1 MQDTQHELLNT
12 LLVEE
17 NSKESSQI
25 ITDSEMLS
33 SSSQAIEARMTELRD
48 YHLISQR
55 YFFPFPYLC
64 QIYHLLNL
72 KHLENVHSFS
82 LSNLEILKVSH
93 FQSSEV
99 GGMIRFQT
107 ILRSPLN
114 ILRLWRQPIVEVDL
128 ILHDPYTVELRIP
141 IYREKQVTV
150 LFNVIPLQNRGHE
163 LFIDV
168 YSSLRRFKPLLK
180 LVFHLA
186 SCLTVLEDLPYIR
199 RLAERNLERLIERN
213 KISNH
218 ETMQLFKRF
227 TELYGV
233 RS

>member
-1 MQDTQHELLNT
+1 MQTTQDSQLDASST
-12 LLVEE
+12 ARSVD
-17 NSKESSQI
+17 NSSESTTEGQVTNSYNH
-25 ITDSEMLS
+25 
-33 SSSQAIEARMTELRD
+33 AIESRMAELQPH
-48 YHLISQR
+48 HLISQR

-72 KHLENVHSFS
+72 KHLENVHGFS
-82 LSNLEILKVSH
+82 LNNLEILQVSH
-93 FQSSEV
+93 FHSSEV
-99 GGMIRFQT
+99 GGTIRFQT

-114 ILRLWRQPIVEVDL
+114 ILRLWRQPVVEVDL
-128 ILHDPYTVELRIP
+128 ILHDPYTVELCIP
-141 IYREKQVTV
+141 IYRQKQVTV

-168 YSSLRRFKPLLK
+168 YSNMSRFKPLLK

-199 RLAERNLERLIERN
+199 KLAQRNLERLVEFN
-213 KISNH
+213 KVPNH

-227 TELYGV
+227 TELYGAGV
-233 RS
+233 

>member
-1 MQDTQHELLNT
+1 MQNTQHELQNT
-12 LLVEE
+12 FLAKI
-17 NSKESSQI
+17 NSKESSGI
-25 ITDSEMLS
+25 VTEPEMVS
-33 SSSQAIEARMTELRD
+33 SFNQVIEARMADLKEH
-48 YHLISQR
+48 HLISQR

-82 LSNLEILKVSH
+82 LSNLQILKVSH

-163 LFIDV
+163 LFIDI
-168 YSSLRRFKPLLK
+168 YSSLNRFKPLLK
-180 LVFHLA
+180 LVFHFA

-199 RLAERNLERLIERN
+199 KLAERNLKRLVELN
-213 KISNH
+213 KVSNH

-233 RS
+233 GI

>member
-25 ITDSEMLS
+25 TNDSEMLS

-233 RS
+233 GF

>member
-17 NSKESSQI
+17 NSKKSSQI

>member
-1 MQDTQHELLNT
+1 METTQAGLATTAHR
-12 LLVEE
+12 
-17 NSKESSQI
+17 
-25 ITDSEMLS
+25 
-33 SSSQAIEARMTELRD
+33 AIEARMAELQA
-48 YHLISQR
+48 HHMISQR

-72 KHLENVHSFS
+72 KHLENVHGFS
-82 LSNLEILKVSH
+82 LNNLEILQVSD
-93 FQSSEV
+93 FQSTEV
-99 GGMIRFQT
+99 GGSIRFQT

-141 IYREKQVTV
+141 IYRGKEVIV

-163 LFIDV
+163 LFIDIYTNLV
-168 YSSLRRFKPLLK
+168 HFKPILK
-180 LVFHLA
+180 LCLHLA

-199 RLAERNLERLIERN
+199 KLASRNLERLIKHN
-213 KISNH
+213 KISDH

-227 TELYGV
+227 TELYGAGV
-233 RS
+233 

>member
-1 MQDTQHELLNT
+1 MQYTQHESLNP
-12 LLVEE
+12 LPVEE

-25 ITDSEMLS
+25 VAELEVLG
-33 SSSQAIEARMTELRD
+33 SSSQAIEARMADLKD
-48 YHLISQR
+48 HHLISQR

-72 KHLENVHSFS
+72 KHLENVHGFS

-99 GGMIRFQT
+99 GGTIRFQT
-107 ILRSPLN
+107 ILRSPFN

-128 ILHDPYTVELRIP
+128 ILHDPYTVELQIP
-141 IYREKQVTV
+141 IYREKHVTV

-163 LFIDV
+163 LFIDI

-199 RLAERNLERLIERN
+199 KLAERNLERLIERN

-218 ETMQLFKRF
+218 DTMQLFKRF

-233 RS
+233 GV

>member
-1 MQDTQHELLNT
+1 MQYTQHESLNP
-12 LLVEE
+12 LPVEE

-25 ITDSEMLS
+25 VAESEVLG
-33 SSSQAIEARMTELRD
+33 SSSQAIEARMADLKD
-48 YHLISQR
+48 HHLISQR

-72 KHLENVHSFS
+72 KHLENVHGFS

-99 GGMIRFQT
+99 GGTIRFQT
-107 ILRSPLN
+107 ILRSPFN

-128 ILHDPYTVELRIP
+128 ILHDPYTVELQIP
-141 IYREKQVTV
+141 IYREKHVTV

-163 LFIDV
+163 LFIDI

-199 RLAERNLERLIERN
+199 KLAERNLERLIERN

-218 ETMQLFKRF
+218 DTMQLFKRF

-233 RS
+233 GV

>member
-1 MQDTQHELLNT
+1 MKNTQHSPLNT
-12 LLVEE
+12 SPVAGSVED
-17 NSKESSQI
+17 SSQFLKMEEVVNN
-25 ITDSEMLS
+25 SNH
-33 SSSQAIEARMTELRD
+33 AIEARMAELQAQ
-48 YHLISQR
+48 HLISQR

-72 KHLENVHSFS
+72 KHLENVHGFS
-82 LSNLEILKVSH
+82 LNNLEILQVSH

-99 GGMIRFQT
+99 GGTIRFQT

-114 ILRLWRQPIVEVDL
+114 ILRLWRQPVVEVDL

-168 YSSLRRFKPLLK
+168 YSSLSRFKPLLK
-180 LVFHLA
+180 LIFHLA
-186 SCLTVLEDLPYIR
+186 SCLTVLEDLPYIQ

-233 RS
+233 GV

>member
-1 MQDTQHELLNT
+1 MQNNQHGLFED
-12 LLVEE
+12 LLVERS
-17 NSKESSQI
+17 SKESSRI
-25 ITDSEMLS
+25 VTESERAS
-33 SSSQAIEARMTELRD
+33 SSKQTIESRMTDLKKH
-48 YHLISQR
+48 HLISQR

-72 KHLENVHSFS
+72 NHLESVHGLS
-82 LSNLEILKVSH
+82 LSNLQILKVSD
-93 FQSSEV
+93 FQLSEA

-114 ILRLWRQPIVEVDL
+114 VLRLWRQPMVEVDL

-141 IYREKQVTV
+141 MYRDKQVTV

-163 LFIDV
+163 LFIDI
-168 YSSLRRFKPLLK
+168 YSSLSRFKPLLK

-199 RLAERNLERLIERN
+199 KLAARNLKRLVEQN
-213 KISNH
+213 KVSSH

-233 RS
+233 GV

>member
-1 MQDTQHELLNT
+1 MQNTQHELQDA
-12 LLVEE
+12 LLIER
-17 NSKESSQI
+17 NSKESSR
-25 ITDSEMLS
+25 TVAESVMVR
-33 SSSQAIEARMTELRD
+33 SSSQAIEARMTELKD
-48 YHLISQR
+48 DHLISQR

-72 KHLENVHSFS
+72 KHLENVHGFS

-99 GGMIRFQT
+99 GGTIRFQT

-163 LFIDV
+163 LFIDI
-168 YSSLRRFKPLLK
+168 YSSLSRFKPLLK
-180 LVFHLA
+180 LIFHCA

-199 RLAERNLERLIERN
+199 KLAERNLKRLVELN
-213 KISNH
+213 KVSNH

-233 RS
+233 GV

>member
-1 MQDTQHELLNT
+1 MQDIQYELINT
-12 LLVEE
+12 LLAEI
-17 NSKESSQI
+17 NSGESSRSAAQ
-25 ITDSEMLS
+25 SESIS
-33 SSSQAIEARMTELRD
+33 SSNQTIESRMDELKEH
-48 YHLISQR
+48 HLISQR

-72 KHLENVHSFS
+72 KHLENVHTFS

-99 GGMIRFQT
+99 GGTIKFET

-128 ILHDPYTVELRIP
+128 ILHDPYTVELKIP
-141 IYREKQVTV
+141 IYRQKQVTV

-163 LFIDV
+163 LFIDI
-168 YSSLRRFKPLLK
+168 YSSLSRFKPLLK
-180 LVFHLA
+180 LVFHCA

-199 RLAERNLERLIERN
+199 KLAERNLKRLVELN
-213 KISNH
+213 KVSNH

-233 RS
+233 GV